1 MSVKVWAPNLPRINF
16 WIKCCCVPFCWWWK
30 EAVCV
35 QTHALQPPP
44 EGRYLADSLQPLFVL
59 PIPALLGPGGWIPA
73 CAFPGPAAP
82 LIVLL
87 SEGVCLPKPYQIPP
101 KPCRQFRCW
110 PPEHKQ
116 LRACLGA
123 EQRDRAWCWCVQTW
137 WLCHRDGAP
146 AWGGDPGAGG
156 AGRLVGLAGESNS
169 CLCQHEDKCKEI
181 NSYLKSKWGH
191 SIRLWH
197 VSV

>member
-1 MSVKVWAPNLPRINF
+1 MFLSVNGERKR
-16 WIKCCCVPFCWWWK
+16 CVCKHTPCS
-30 EAVCV
+30 
-35 QTHALQPPP
+35 P
-44 EGRYLADSLQPLFVL
+44 
-59 PIPALLGPGGWIPA
+59 LLGGNTLQTVCSLSLFSPSPACWGGWIPA

-101 KPCRQFRCW
+101 KPCEQFRCW
-110 PPEHKQ
+110 PLQRKQ

-123 EQRDRAWCWCVQTW
+123 QQRDRAWCWCVQTW

-146 AWGGDPGAGG
+146 AWGGDPGAGE
-156 AGRLVGLAGESNS
+156 AGRLAGLEGESNS

-191 SIRLWH
+191 GIRLWH